1 MSATPSGTVGWARR
15 VVGHTLF
22 WPTAALVALL
32 VACAVASPGFLDITV
47 REGALVGQPIDL
59 LRNSVTP
66 LLLALGMCLV
76 IATGGIDL
84 SVGAVMAISL
94 AVSLT
99 YLDGATD
106 PTNPVTVATAV
117 VLGLVL
123 GVAVGAFNGT
133 LVTVLGV
140 QPFIATMIL
149 MVAGRGIAMLI
160 TKGQITTVTSPPFK
174 ALGAGSVLGLP
185 QAVVIGAVVFALVA
199 LVVRRTAL
207 GVLLE
212 AIGVNRESARL
223 SGVRA
228 RSTTWTVYVLAGVL
242 AALAGIIYGA
252 PTMAADAN
260 NIGLFFELNAIVVVV
275 LGGTKLDGGRFY
287 LSGLVVGALL
297 LTTIERAVIIFQLPS
312 TTTNLFKAA
321 VLIALCVAASPRAR
335 GWLASRRTASSGPRR
350 PEAAAT
356 TTQPSSSPSGAST
369 ASSSRASSA
378 PPRPSTTT
386 REVGA

>member
-1 MSATPSGTVGWARR
+1 MSAVQTSVRR
-15 VVGHTLF
+15 ATGHALF
-22 WPTAALVALL
+22 WPTTALVVLL
-32 VACAVASPGFLDITV
+32 VACSVASPGFLDVSV
-47 REGALVGQPIDL
+47 RDGALVGQPVDL

-99 YLDGATD
+99 YLDGAADASD
-106 PTNPVTVATAV
+106 PATVVTAV

-123 GVAVGAFNGT
+123 GLAVGAFNGM
-133 LVTVLGV
+133 LVTLLGV

-160 TKGQITTVTSPPFK
+160 TEGQITTVTSPPFK
-174 ALGAGSVLGLP
+174 ALGAGSLLGLP
-185 QAVVIGAVVFALVA
+185 QAVVIGAVVFVVVA

-207 GVLLE
+207 GMLLE
-212 AIGVNRESARL
+212 SIGVNRESARL

-242 AALAGIIYGA
+242 AALAGIVYGA

-321 VLIALCVAASPRAR
+321 VLIAICIAASPRAR
-335 GWLASRRTASSGPRR
+335 SWVQRRRSTR
-350 PEAAAT
+350 PEPA
-356 TTQPSSSPSGAST
+356 P
-369 ASSSRASSA
+369 SSA
-378 PPRPSTTT
+378 PAKDPSAKELT
-386 REVGA
+386 A